1 VPPPTPYLAPPGGNH
16 KRPATP
22 TPIDYEHICTR
33 PRRTEVSMREA
44 PPSLDILYARLYEEV
59 EGLREEVLEKDEAIR
74 VLGRRVTEQD
84 GEIARLLRKVVDAE
98 EEAKMLRELRRALDE
113 AEKSWMLAGEDDM
126 MEEV

>member
-1 VPPPTPYLAPPGGNH
+1 
-16 KRPATP
+16 
-22 TPIDYEHICTR
+22 
-33 PRRTEVSMREA
+33 MREA
-44 PPSLDILYARLYEEV
+44 PPSLDILYARLNEEV

-126 MEEV
+126 MEQ